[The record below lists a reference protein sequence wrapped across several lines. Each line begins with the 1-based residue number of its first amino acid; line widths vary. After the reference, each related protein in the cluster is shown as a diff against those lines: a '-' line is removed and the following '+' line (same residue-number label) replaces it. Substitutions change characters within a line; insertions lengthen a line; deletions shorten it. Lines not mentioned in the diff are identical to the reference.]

1 MVWFESQNQYSV
13 YRKPTHTD
21 QYLAFESHHPLEH
34 KLSVIRTL
42 FHRAETV
49 VTDPADQV
57 SELDHVKSALRKCG
71 YKDWSF
77 KRACT
82 KKQEKKTTQTET
94 SKTTTNKTF
103 VVTPFVQGV
112 SEPIR
117 HVFNNYGVSVSFKPH
132 QTLRQLLVSPKDKAK
147 VEEQTGAV
155 YRIPCAGCDQVYIGE
170 TKRSI
175 GGRLKEHTAKVANNP
190 SAIAEHH
197 QKTGHNPDTDN
208 IKVLCREDKLI
219 PRKVREAISIK
230 KETKPTLNRDGGR
243 ELSKIY
249 DSLLETPRSRTSPT
263 SGFRR
268 GSVSRNS
275 ASTRWGRWWVSP
287 KYTDQKR
294 ECCWIVLT
302 YFWCLL
308 PTRIRTFIR
317 IHLTVA

>member
-1 MVWFESQNQYSV
+1 M
-13 YRKPTHTD
+13 
-21 QYLAFESHHPLEH
+21 
-34 KLSVIRTL
+34 
-42 FHRAETV
+42 
-49 VTDPADQV
+49 
-57 SELDHVKSALRKCG
+57 
-71 YKDWSF
+71 
-77 KRACT
+77 
-82 KKQEKKTTQTET
+82 
-94 SKTTTNKTF
+94 
-103 VVTPFVQGV
+103 
-112 SEPIR
+112 
-117 HVFNNYGVSVSFKPH
+117 
-132 QTLRQLLVSPKDKAK
+132 
-147 VEEQTGAV
+147 

-170 TKRSI
+170 TERSI
-175 GGRLKEHTAKVANNP
+175 GERLKEHTAKVANNT

-197 QKTGHNPDTDN
+197 QETGHNPDTDN

-268 GSVSRNS
+268 GSVSRDS

-287 KYTDQKR
+287 KYTDQKC

-308 PTRIRTFIR
+308 PIRIRTFIR
-317 IHLTVA
+317 DKTKLLIMSCKYHQSKLVTNSLQIASSNIPCVV